1 MTTNDLYELA
11 ERKQVGVYDFRLSTR
26 PGLSVQ
32 HENGDCDIALDM
44 DMIQTEAEE
53 KTVLGHEIGHCM
65 TGSFYN
71 PYALYDERQRNEN
84 RANRWLFQNVLPFEE
99 MREAMRSGIVTWWE
113 MAERFGV
120 TEDTVK
126 KAYQYYTGPCGLEFK

>member
-1 MTTNDLYELA
+1 M
-11 ERKQVGVYDFRLSTR
+11 K
-26 PGLSVQ
+26 
-32 HENGDCDIALDM
+32 
-44 DMIQTEAEE
+44 
-53 KTVLGHEIGHCM
+53 HCM

-84 RANRWLFQNVLPFEE
+84 RANRWMFRNVLPFEE